1 MIKIKRMAKLFGTT
15 GIRGLANEFLTPE
28 FSSKIAGAFG
38 TYIGGKGKKVLVAMD
53 TRTSSDM
60 IKNSAVSGLLSVGCD
75 VYDSKIAPTPAVQ
88 YSTRNSDFDA
98 GIMITGSHIPPE
110 RNGLK
115 FFVSDGTEVY
125 GPIEDEIEKIYFEDK
140 IKRVSWKNIGKIYN
154 FDCVAP
160 YKKMLLDA
168 GIKNKNKNF
177 KIILDP
183 GHGAQCGI
191 VSFILSKLNYDFTTI
206 NAQPDGFFPGR
217 HSEPDEKNLKNLI
230 EMVKTTG
237 ADIGIGI
244 DGDGDRTIFIDDSG
258 NFIMGDITGC
268 IIADDLMHTGDKVV
282 TPVST
287 SSLIDWVCEKNNG
300 SVIKTKVGAADV
312 VAEVLKNN
320 AIFAFEEN
328 GGNIFSNINLCRDGG
343 LTAVYMLNILAKRKK
358 KLSEIV
364 SKFPKYYQIK
374 DKIKCEDEL
383 KLKLTEKVKEIYSD
397 KKVVDIDGVKI
408 LFSDG
413 WMLLRPS
420 GTEPIFRIFVEAK
433 TEERAKKLMKEGLE
447 TVNDAVSE
455 LKS

>member
-1 MIKIKRMAKLFGTT
+1 MAKLFGTT

-28 FSSKIAGAFG
+28 FCSKIAGAFG
-38 TYIGGKGKKVLVAMD
+38 NYIGGKGKKVLIAMD

-60 IKNSAVSGLLSVGCD
+60 IKNSVIAGLVSVGCE
-75 VYDSKIAPTPAVQ
+75 VYDSKVAPTPAVQ
-88 YSTRNSDFDA
+88 YGVRTLDFDA

-115 FFVSDGTEVY
+115 FFISDGTEVY
-125 GPIEDEIEKIYFEDK
+125 GPLEQEIEEIFFSDE
-140 IKRVSWKNIGKIYN
+140 IKRVSWGEIGEIHN
-154 FDCVAP
+154 FDSVHP
-160 YKKMLLDA
+160 YKKMLLNA
-168 GIKNKNKNF
+168 GIKNINKNF

-191 VSFILSKLNYDFTTI
+191 VSFILRELGYDVLTI

-230 EMVKTTG
+230 EIIKSTN

-244 DGDGDRTIFIDDSG
+244 DGDGDRTIFVDDKG
-258 NFIMGDITGC
+258 NFIMGDITGS
-268 IIADDLMHTGDKVV
+268 IIADDLMKEGDKII

-287 SSLIDWVCEKNNG
+287 SSLIDWVAAKNKG
-300 SVIKTKVGAADV
+300 EVIKTKVGAADV
-312 VAEVLKNN
+312 VAELLKND

-328 GGNIFSNINLCRDGG
+328 GGNIFSKINLCRDGG

-364 SKFPKYYQIK
+364 SEFPKYSQLK
-374 DKIKCEDEL
+374 DKINCADEL
-383 KLKLTEKVKEIYSD
+383 KSKLTEKVKEIYAD
-397 KKVVDIDGVKI
+397 KKVIDIDGIKI
-408 LFSDG
+408 LHEDSA

-420 GTEPIFRIFVEAK
+420 GTEPIFRVFVEAPSN
-433 TEERAKKLMKEGLE
+433 ERAKELMEEGLK
-447 TVNDAVSE
+447 TVNKAVAD
-455 LKS
+455 LKN